1 MEDVGIFYG
10 NSVYFKGILNILW
23 PFGAFCGNL
32 VYFSR
37 FGMSYQEKSG
47 NPVEE
52 AEIEGLGFREIPL
65 CFSFFSDS

>member
-1 MEDVGIFYG
+1 
-10 NSVYFKGILNILW
+10 
-23 PFGAFCGNL
+23 
-32 VYFSR
+32 
-37 FGMSYQEKSG
+37 MSYQEKSG